1 MEECDDG
8 EEGGRRGTGN
18 FRVGDEGRTLS
29 APVPKRVCIQNGRQ
43 GFNLDPIRVPPR
55 DSSLMGAAATF
66 RGRRLV
72 EAQTSRGRDLE
83 WVQAVG
89 DRPRCDGRGEWV
101 SPAQPIMAV
110 TPDTRLMMRSV
121 QQPRVG
127 TNFFAP
133 RVKDVG
139 RDARGG
145 SMQSDDQIG
154 GGVRL
159 LTALTEAS
167 GLEDLGSS
175 GYSQVSGERA
185 ERGYSLL
192 LETVGRGPRRKGA
205 FASPASRKDRPLGGE
220 HLNPT
225 RSQETRRARRVLT
238 EGSNMVTRS
247 RGRTGATSGGSVGGE
262 DGGAASSS
270 NQSGVV
276 SGGGGCVGEPYSY
289 KVGQGLFP
297 FGDLVAGPQVV
308 RADKDKLIEAMERA
322 ISNED
327 DFMKSNADVDCVFV
341 ELTENLETALVE
353 ASGCMVT
360 LGSNRTKFNFSTV
373 REEVVVYVQYML
385 PWHTSTKR
393 VNTRLVD
400 V

>member
-18 FRVGDEGRTLS
+18 FRVGDEGSTLC
-29 APVPKRVCIQNGRQ
+29 APVPKRVCVQNGRP
-43 GFNLDPIRVPPR
+43 GLNLDPIRVPPR
-55 DSSLMGAAATF
+55 DSSVLMAATF

-72 EAQTSRGRDLE
+72 DSQTSRGRDLE

-89 DRPRCDGRGEWV
+89 DQPRGSHGRGEWV
-101 SPAQPIMAV
+101 SPSQPIMTV
-110 TPDTRLMMRSV
+110 TPDTRLRSV

-133 RVKDVG
+133 GVKDVG

-145 SMQSDDQIG
+145 SMQSDDEIG

-167 GLEDLGSS
+167 GVEDLGSS
-175 GYSQVSGERA
+175 GHSQVSGERA
-185 ERGYSLL
+185 ERGYSVLL
-192 LETVGRGPRRKGA
+192 QTVGRGPRRKGA
-205 FASPASRKDRPLGGE
+205 FAAPASRKDRPLGGDVQ
-220 HLNPT
+220 HPT
-225 RSQETRRARRVLT
+225 RSEETRRARRVLVQT
-238 EGSNMVTRS
+238 QGLNMVTRS
-247 RGRTGATSGGSVGGE
+247 RGLTGATSGGSVGGE
-262 DGGAASSS
+262 DGGASSS
-270 NQSGVV
+270 RNQSGVV
-276 SGGGGCVGEPYSY
+276 SAGGGCVGEPYSY
-289 KVGQGLFP
+289 TVGEGLFP
-297 FGDLVAGPQVV
+297 FQDLVAGPQVV
-308 RADKDKLIEAMERA
+308 RADKDKLIAAMERA

-385 PWHTSTKR
+385 PWMGGPPPPTR
-393 VNTRLVD
+393 V
-400 V
+400 